1 MDPQDAA
8 VEALDQTVHKALS
21 ALEAQAPAGYFDSL
35 AARTIARLDEPLE
48 ELTMASDADAGKQ
61 GTTGNAGTATSGG
74 APRDEDSGLHDL
86 RSLAT
91 RTRSRMTSQR
101 LAVLDS
107 EAEISTS
114 AQALRAVALPE
125 PAKMVAL
132 PAPPTAAPLGEAVA
146 AAARAAEVK
155 NAKPARA
162 RGTTNEPALAT
173 SSAPAVAQSSSGTG
187 KYVIGGVVAIAA
199 AAAVVFAVTRSSKKP
214 AQVIAPVVA
223 VATVPAPAPVAV
235 VAPPPQVAVAVAPEV
250 TPPAAVETAPAP
262 VEAPAK
268 KAEPAIAKSDAPAK
282 DKPSKAA
289 DAPKA
294 DKAVAAKTGGKGDGE
309 SLDDLL
315 GAAGDKA
322 GAQKAADA
330 PKPEKKSLTSGDIK
344 SAMGPL
350 SKRAQACQG
359 STGATGSVAI
369 KVVVSSNGKV
379 KSAEATGSFAGSPAG
394 ECVAKV
400 ARQASFP
407 AWDGAPTITVDYAY
421 FLAE

>member
-132 PAPPTAAPLGEAVA
+132 PAPPTAAQLGEAVA
-146 AAARAAEVK
+146 AAARAA
-155 NAKPARA
+155 
-162 RGTTNEPALAT
+162 
-173 SSAPAVAQSSSGTG
+173 
-187 KYVIGGVVAIAA
+187 
-199 AAAVVFAVTRSSKKP
+199 
-214 AQVIAPVVA
+214 
-223 VATVPAPAPVAV
+223 
-235 VAPPPQVAVAVAPEV
+235 
-250 TPPAAVETAPAP
+250 
-262 VEAPAK
+262 
-268 KAEPAIAKSDAPAK
+268 
-282 DKPSKAA
+282 
-289 DAPKA
+289 
-294 DKAVAAKTGGKGDGE
+294 
-309 SLDDLL
+309 
-315 GAAGDKA
+315 
-322 GAQKAADA
+322 
-330 PKPEKKSLTSGDIK
+330 
-344 SAMGPL
+344 
-350 SKRAQACQG
+350 
-359 STGATGSVAI
+359 
-369 KVVVSSNGKV
+369 
-379 KSAEATGSFAGSPAG
+379 
-394 ECVAKV
+394 
-400 ARQASFP
+400 SFP
-407 AWDGAPTITVDYAY
+407 
-421 FLAE
+421 